1 MKRKKF
7 EAAAMAAIL
16 AAMSLNG
23 SLIHVSAAE
32 NNGSEDDFANQI
44 AAEFSQPEM
53 KYKPYARWWLAEG
66 SHTDETLR
74 ESVQELYDDGYGGI
88 EFVTLD
94 ESQYLDKETYAW
106 GSPEWIH
113 DTKVI
118 IEECNRLGMSV
129 SMTSGTHWSTA
140 NLISITPDEEAA
152 SQELGYTVLSVQG
165 KS

>member
-53 KYKPYARWWLAEG
+53 K
-66 SHTDETLR
+66 
-74 ESVQELYDDGYGGI
+74 
-88 EFVTLD
+88 
-94 ESQYLDKETYAW
+94 
-106 GSPEWIH
+106 
-113 DTKVI
+113 
-118 IEECNRLGMSV
+118 
-129 SMTSGTHWSTA
+129 
-140 NLISITPDEEAA
+140 
-152 SQELGYTVLSVQG
+152 
-165 KS
+165 